1 MTDCLLWLAEFD
13 SPLDAAWVENETRHF
28 SDSERDRLARIGRT
42 LRREQFVVGHV
53 LLRRLLAAHGV
64 AEAVI
69 EVGSD
74 GRPLLA
80 GAAPWHVSLAHR
92 DRTVVALIATAAAG
106 VDIERERSLRDPAAL
121 GAFLGDPHAD
131 PGSALER
138 WVVAEA
144 RIKCGVGD
152 ALAWIAR
159 RDDVWIAVAGAR
171 NAPALWTH
179 DLTNVTYNRIAQ
191 KWTAVS

>member
-1 MTDCLLWLAEFD
+1 VTDCLLWLAEFD
-13 SPLDAAWVENETRHF
+13 SPLDAAWIENETRRF

-53 LLRRLLAAHGV
+53 LLRRLLAAQGA
-64 AEAVI
+64 AEAVV
-69 EVGSD
+69 EVDFD
-74 GRPLLA
+74 GRPRLA
-80 GAAPWHVSLAHR
+80 GATPWRVSLAHC

-106 VDIERERSLRDPAAL
+106 VDIERQRSLRDPAAL

-131 PGSALER
+131 PASALER

-144 RIKCGVGD
+144 RIKCGFG
-152 ALAWIAR
+152 AASAWIAR
-159 RDDVWIAVAGAR
+159 RDDVYIAVAGASA
-171 NAPALWTH
+171 APVLWTH
-179 DLTNVTYNRIAQ
+179 DLINVTYNRVAQ

>member
-13 SPLDAAWVENETRHF
+13 SPLDAEWVENETRHF

-53 LLRRLLAAHGV
+53 LLRRLLAEHGV
-64 AEAVI
+64 AEAVV

-74 GRPLLA
+74 GRPRLA
-80 GAAPWHVSLAHR
+80 GAPPWHVSLAHC
-92 DRTVVALIATAAAG
+92 DRTVIALIATAAAG
-106 VDIERERSLRDPAAL
+106 VDVERERPLRDPAAL
-121 GAFLGDPHAD
+121 EAFLGDPHAD
-131 PGSALER
+131 PAHALER

-152 ALAWIAR
+152 ASAWIAR
-159 RDDVWIAVAGAR
+159 RDNAYIAVAGPP

-179 DLTNVTYNRIAQ
+179 DLINVTYNRLAQ